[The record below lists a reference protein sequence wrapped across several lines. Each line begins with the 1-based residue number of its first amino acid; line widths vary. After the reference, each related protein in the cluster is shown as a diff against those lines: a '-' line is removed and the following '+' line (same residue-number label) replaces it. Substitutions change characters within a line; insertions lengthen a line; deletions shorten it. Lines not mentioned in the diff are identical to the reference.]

1 MHNHIKR
8 LVEAT
13 NHIKVTYSLAYDENG
28 HPTIGIRGFFNENR
42 MNDSIIIDD
51 VVWLIAGEAINKVL
65 REKVKTVGEMSFHN
79 PETLVIDLTAQA
91 IVYGQIVRV
100 HLGRRAVEGV
110 QRITDE
116 YGVIELA

>member
-1 MHNHIKR
+1 
-8 LVEAT
+8 
-13 NHIKVTYSLAYDENG
+13 
-28 HPTIGIRGFFNENR
+28 
-42 MNDSIIIDD
+42 MNDSVIIDD
-51 VVWLIAGEAINKVL
+51 VVWLIAGDGINKVL
-65 REKVKTVGEMSFHN
+65 REKVKTVGEMAFHN
-79 PETLVIDLTAQA
+79 PETLVVDLTAQA